1 MQKIEDSGVEPGPK
15 PHRDAIDNDSA
26 DEVCFFFSLDFK
38 LKLKNK
44 FLFSF

>member
-26 DEVCFFFSLDFK
+26 DEVCFFFLLYFH
-38 LKLKNK
+38 
-44 FLFSF
+44 